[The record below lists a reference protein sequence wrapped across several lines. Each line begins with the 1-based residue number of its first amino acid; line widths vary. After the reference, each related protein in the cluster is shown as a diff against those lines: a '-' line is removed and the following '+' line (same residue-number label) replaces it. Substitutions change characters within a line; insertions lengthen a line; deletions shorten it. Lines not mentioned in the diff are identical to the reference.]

1 MQTPQ
6 DITTIVLA
14 TANRD
19 KVRELRPLLEGISPR
34 FRVTTLMDEGIDTDI
49 DETEDTLEGNAI
61 LKARTI
67 FEMLSARF
75 PSMIAFADDTGLEVD
90 MLGGRPGVYSARFAP
105 MPLGEK
111 PAYGDNVRHL
121 LQEME
126 GKFGRSARFRKVI
139 ALKGTIPGHE
149 GGRVF
154 EHTEEGVAE
163 GSITTEPEGEGGFGY
178 DPVFRSEATKKT
190 FARMTPEEKNTI
202 SHRALAVKRTI
213 FWLHTITET
222 QP

>member
-1 MQTPQ
+1 MQTPP

-14 TANRD
+14 TGNRD
-19 KVRELRPLLEGISPR
+19 KVRELRPLLESISAR
-34 FRVTTLMDEGIDTDI
+34 FRVTTLMDEGIEVDI
-49 DETEDTLEGNAI
+49 EETEQTLEGNAI
-61 LKARTI
+61 LKARAI
-67 FEMLSARF
+67 FEMLSAKF

-90 MLGGRPGVYSARFAP
+90 QLGGRPGVYSARFAP
-105 MPLGEK
+105 RPEGEK
-111 PAYGDNVRHL
+111 PSYSDNVRHL

-126 GKFGRSARFRKVI
+126 GKVERSARFRTVI
-139 ALKGTIPGHE
+139 ALKGTIPGHDD
-149 GGRVF
+149 GRVF
-154 EHTEEGVAE
+154 EHIEEGVAE
-163 GSITTEPEGEGGFGY
+163 GSITTAPEGKGGFGY

-213 FWLHTITET
+213 SWLHTITNT